1 MTKINV
7 LHDTLMYVME
17 YLHEPVYASTHFL
30 LLTFSFAHLL
40 RGTDWPFHKT
50 FISVIDYL
58 FFLL

>member
-1 MTKINV
+1 
-7 LHDTLMYVME
+7 MYVME